1 MIYYLL
7 MCRSLTAAQR
17 FAAVLDRAGIAAAA
31 IRSPVASPNGCGW
44 CVRVS
49 ENRLTDAL
57 SALERQKLRPVK
69 IYMMYPNGEYTEV
82 AM

>member
-1 MIYYLL
+1 

-17 FAAVLDRAGIAAAA
+17 FVRTLDRAGIAASA

-44 CVRVS
+44 CVRVG

-57 SALERQKLRPVK
+57 SALELQKLRPVK

-82 AM
+82 AL